1 MDGGS
6 IPPGSTTPQ
15 GFADPYK
22 YRGLRVPQ
30 CGAARKPTFL
40 EQNAHA
46 DAHTMFG
53 NNDET
58 AKRNHLLRLLGK
70 AILKLE
76 DAAAVNSPESG
87 SLGAVRAELVQF
99 VKTLRKQTA
108 VSISHVVMLH
118 RIAKGLDAMS
128 DPYILEARIHISSS
142 ASLIQGLQHRE

>member
-1 MDGGS
+1 MSG
-6 IPPGSTTPQ
+6 
-15 GFADPYK
+15 K
-22 YRGLRVPQ
+22 
-30 CGAARKPTFL
+30 
-40 EQNAHA
+40 
-46 DAHTMFG
+46 
-53 NNDET
+53 NDET

-87 SLGAVRAELVQF
+87 SLGAVRAELVQI

>member
-1 MDGGS
+1 
-6 IPPGSTTPQ
+6 
-15 GFADPYK
+15 
-22 YRGLRVPQ
+22 
-30 CGAARKPTFL
+30 
-40 EQNAHA
+40 
-46 DAHTMFG
+46 MFSS
-53 NNDET
+53 NDET

-76 DAAAVNSPESG
+76 DAAAVNSAESR

-99 VKTLRKQTA
+99 VKTVRTQTA

-128 DPYILEARIHISSS
+128 DPLIHEARIHITSC

>member
-1 MDGGS
+1 M
-6 IPPGSTTPQ
+6 P
-15 GFADPYK
+15 
-22 YRGLRVPQ
+22 
-30 CGAARKPTFL
+30 
-40 EQNAHA
+40 E
-46 DAHTMFG
+46 

-76 DAAAVNSPESG
+76 DAAAVNSPESR
-87 SLGAVRAELVQF
+87 SLGAVRAELVQI

-108 VSISHVVMLH
+108 VSNSHTVMLH

-128 DPYILEARIHISSS
+128 DPLILEARIHIVAI